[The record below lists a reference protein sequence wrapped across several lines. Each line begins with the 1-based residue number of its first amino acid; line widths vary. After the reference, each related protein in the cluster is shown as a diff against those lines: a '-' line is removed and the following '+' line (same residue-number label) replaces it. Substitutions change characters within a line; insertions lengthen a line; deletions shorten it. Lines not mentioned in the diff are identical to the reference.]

1 MVGHMSNKH
10 ILRMSN
16 KHILYIFLY
25 TYVELVRIRPVVR
38 GPGGPCRNLCGPS
51 SSDRWVTHCR
61 RELWVGRAWVEDLIR
76 RDMISGWVAMC
87 RASGV
92 RGTRRWILWGF
103 IMYTG
108 YGDNAH
114 PDFSVSIPFPIE
126 RVGECWSWPKRLLL
140 PHGLFRPSGYS
151 DIHGVFVHHTRTY
164 NLQNHKIK
172 HLFNNRQKHV

>member
-1 MVGHMSNKH
+1 
-10 ILRMSN
+10 
-16 KHILYIFLY
+16 
-25 TYVELVRIRPVVR
+25 
-38 GPGGPCRNLCGPS
+38 
-51 SSDRWVTHCR
+51 
-61 RELWVGRAWVEDLIR
+61 
-76 RDMISGWVAMC
+76 
-87 RASGV
+87 
-92 RGTRRWILWGF
+92 
-103 IMYTG
+103 MYTG

-172 HLFNNRQKHV
+172 HLFQTRVKVSIRAHLHGQHLPVFLIAHREEQSLYDTVVIGVFWILVFYYQSSHFCYVLSCDLFGAIQPARTASPRRYDNT